1 MDIICKCGHNAHI
14 HSTRNETCLVN
25 ACYCRL
31 NEEEVYQIYIT
42 EQQARLDT
50 NRAQV
55 EALIAERDA
64 LVEVNSK
71 TWCAYC
77 EKRYV
82 RADNTMDQ
90 IREHIS
96 VCEKHPMRKVEA
108 ERDALKEII
117 SFFLEKLYVMDR
129 IELAVEVKTKLG
141 GVLYHA
147 D

>member
-64 LVEVNSK
+64 LKAQKLELIKALEAFLDCKFDCDK
-71 TWCAYC
+71 TARDVLG
-77 EKRYV
+77 K
-82 RADNTMDQ
+82 
-90 IREHIS
+90 
-96 VCEKHPMRKVEA
+96 VC
-108 ERDALKEII
+108 D
-117 SFFLEKLYVMDR
+117 D
-129 IELAVEVKTKLG
+129 
-141 GVLYHA
+141 
-147 D
+147 